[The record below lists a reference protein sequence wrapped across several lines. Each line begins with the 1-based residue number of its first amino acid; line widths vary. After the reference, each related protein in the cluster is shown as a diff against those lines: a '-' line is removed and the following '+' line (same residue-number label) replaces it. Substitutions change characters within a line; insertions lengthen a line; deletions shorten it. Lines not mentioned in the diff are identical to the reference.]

1 MSGARWWCMPLIL
14 ALRRQRQ
21 VDFCEFEASL
31 VYRVLGQ
38 LTLHRETLS
47 HKKGGGSVGLVRWL
61 GG

>member
-1 MSGARWWCMPLIL
+1 MPLIL